1 MRLIDLYGP
10 CYAPLRARSPATMAS
25 RSFIS
30 PTPPKAGEA
39 MSRTISSTVHPIQ
52 RCMAASNPS
61 AWWDGLVIDADG
73 ATVTVALLTGARVML
88 RVVGPAVDIAVGE
101 PVAYHPVAELLS
113 ASAILT
119 TARTA

>member
-1 MRLIDLYGP
+1 
-10 CYAPLRARSPATMAS
+10 
-25 RSFIS
+25 
-30 PTPPKAGEA
+30 

-61 AWWDGLVIDADG
+61 AWWDGLVLEADG
-73 ATVTVALLTGARVML
+73 SVATVALLNGATVQL
-88 RVVGPAVDIAVGE
+88 RIVGPAVDITVGE

>member
-1 MRLIDLYGP
+1 
-10 CYAPLRARSPATMAS
+10 
-25 RSFIS
+25 
-30 PTPPKAGEA
+30 

-61 AWWDGLVIDADG
+61 AWWDGLVVDADG
-73 ATVTVALLTGARVML
+73 ATVTVALLNGDAQL
-88 RVVGPAVDIAVGE
+88 RVVGPAVDISVGE
-101 PVAYHPVAELLS
+101 PVAYHPVAELFS

>member
-1 MRLIDLYGP
+1 
-10 CYAPLRARSPATMAS
+10 
-25 RSFIS
+25 
-30 PTPPKAGEA
+30 

-61 AWWDGLVIDADG
+61 AWWDGLVVDADG
-73 ATVTVALLTGARVML
+73 ATVTVALLTGATVTL
-88 RVVGPAVDIAVGE
+88 RVVGPAFDIAVGE

-119 TARTA
+119 TARSA

>member
-1 MRLIDLYGP
+1 
-10 CYAPLRARSPATMAS
+10 
-25 RSFIS
+25 
-30 PTPPKAGEA
+30 

-61 AWWDGLVIDADG
+61 AWWDGLVVDADG
-73 ATVTVALLTGARVML
+73 ATVTVALLNGAIAQL
-88 RVVGPAVDIAVGE
+88 RVVGPAVDIPVGE

>member
-1 MRLIDLYGP
+1 
-10 CYAPLRARSPATMAS
+10 
-25 RSFIS
+25 
-30 PTPPKAGEA
+30 

-61 AWWDGLVIDADG
+61 AWWDGLVVDADG
-73 ATVTVALLTGARVML
+73 STATLALLNGATVQL
-88 RVVGPAVDIAVGE
+88 RIVGPAVDIAVGE
-101 PVAYHPVAELLS
+101 PVAFHPVAELLS

>member
-1 MRLIDLYGP
+1 
-10 CYAPLRARSPATMAS
+10 
-25 RSFIS
+25 
-30 PTPPKAGEA
+30 

-61 AWWDGLVIDADG
+61 TWWDGLVVDADG
-73 ATVTVALLTGARVML
+73 STATLALLNGTTVQL
-88 RVVGPAVDIAVGE
+88 RIVGPAVDLAVGE

-119 TARTA
+119 TARAA

>member
-1 MRLIDLYGP
+1 
-10 CYAPLRARSPATMAS
+10 
-25 RSFIS
+25 
-30 PTPPKAGEA
+30 

-61 AWWDGLVIDADG
+61 AWWDGLVIEADG
-73 ATVTVALLTGARVML
+73 STATVALLNGSMVQL
-88 RVVGPAVDIAVGE
+88 RIVGPAIYIAVGE

-113 ASAILT
+113 ASAIIT

>member
-1 MRLIDLYGP
+1 
-10 CYAPLRARSPATMAS
+10 
-25 RSFIS
+25 
-30 PTPPKAGEA
+30 

-61 AWWDGLVIDADG
+61 AWWDGLMVQADRATITLALLND
-73 ATVTVALLTGARVML
+73 ATVKL
-88 RVVGPAVDIAVGE
+88 RVAGPRVDIAVGE

-119 TARTA
+119 TARVA

>member
-1 MRLIDLYGP
+1 
-10 CYAPLRARSPATMAS
+10 
-25 RSFIS
+25 
-30 PTPPKAGEA
+30 

-61 AWWDGLVIDADG
+61 AWWDGIVIEADG
-73 ATVTVALLTGARVML
+73 STATVALLNGSTVRL
-88 RVVGPAVDIAVGE
+88 RIVGPAVDIAAGE

-119 TARTA
+119 TARAA